1 MKYFTCNRGGY
12 FLGSVC
18 IIAIVRSLHDCY
30 CQRNVDFRQNQSI
43 SSIEVRLP
51 NPDQDCCKMLSFADL
66 GKSKDCYIQQNIVS
80 GLRLTAPPSFV
91 MLGGQRARAVIGSV
105 QLCRSE
111 FGQRGS

>member
-43 SSIEVRLP
+43 SSIKVRLR

-66 GKSKDCYIQQNIVS
+66 GENQRIATFSKILFQDC
-80 GLRLTAPPSFV
+80 A
-91 MLGGQRARAVIGSV
+91 
-105 QLCRSE
+105 
-111 FGQRGS
+111 